1 MVERKWISN
10 NFFLSDVFYD
20 SFAIITFY
28 LKHIIKLTD
37 FIRYNPINDPS
48 SNFFKNRVIILALFL
63 YLKRKKKS
71 ASTKLNLNAKVVR
84 GLKSF

>member
-28 LKHIIKLTD
+28 LKHIIKLTILLD
-37 FIRYNPINDPS
+37 TTQLMIQVQTSLKIGLS
-48 SNFFKNRVIILALFL
+48 S
-63 YLKRKKKS
+63 
-71 ASTKLNLNAKVVR
+71 
-84 GLKSF
+84 